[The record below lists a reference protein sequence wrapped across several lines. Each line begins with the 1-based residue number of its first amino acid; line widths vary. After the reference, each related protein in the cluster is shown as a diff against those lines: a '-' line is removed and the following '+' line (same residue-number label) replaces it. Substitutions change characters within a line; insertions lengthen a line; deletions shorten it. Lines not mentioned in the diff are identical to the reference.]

1 MKKIDWCKIL
11 GHSWEAIYIKG
22 RYSNIEVKFI
32 ACKCRRCEKGHD
44 DALDAIEKQTVNEY
58 NTYSEKYY
66 NLFDLK

>member
-11 GHSWEAIYIKG
+11 GHSWEPIYVKG

-32 ACKCRRCEKGHD
+32 GCKCRRVECNYGED
-44 DALDAIEKQTVNEY
+44 DLLDAVNKQTVNEY

-66 NLFDLK
+66 K